1 MTAEESWAVAP
12 PSRVETTARH
22 IRVRVGD
29 EVVADS
35 QRALFLSWYGPTRL
49 PTYALP
55 ARDVRTDLLLPSAG
69 PSADVSMIDHDIHL
83 GDRVVEHAAKLL
95 DKLPDDLRRADGYW
109 TFSWDDG
116 VRWFEEAQEVH
127 VHARDPQHRVD
138 AIPSDRH
145 VKVLVDGEVVAES
158 DRPTAVFETHLP
170 VRWYLPAGDVHQ
182 DRLTPSPTVTGCPYK
197 GRARYWSVRAGGTD
211 RDDLVWSYPEPIAEL
226 PGVKGL
232 LCFFD
237 EHVDMTIDGVKVP
250 RPVTPWS

>member
-1 MTAEESWAVAP
+1 VTVEETWAVAP
-12 PSRVETTARH
+12 PSRVEKTARH

-35 QRALFLSWYGPTRL
+35 RRALFLCWYGPGRL
-49 PTYALP
+49 PTYAVP
-55 ARDVRTDLLLPSAG
+55 ARDVRTELLRPSAG
-69 PSADVSMIDHDIHL
+69 GGVDAAMIDHDIHV
-83 GDRVVEHAAKLL
+83 GDRVIEHAAKLL
-95 DKLPDDLRRADGYW
+95 AELPDELRRAEGYW

-116 VRWFEEAQEVH
+116 VRWFEEAQEAH

-145 VKVLVDGEVVAES
+145 VKVLVDGVVVAES
-158 DRPTAVFETHLP
+158 GRPTAVFETHLP
-170 VRWYLPAGDVHQ
+170 VRWYLPAEDVDQ
-182 DRLTPSPTVTGCPYK
+182 SVLTPTTTVSRCPYK
-197 GRARYWSVRAGGTD
+197 GEARYWSVRAGDTEHA
-211 RDDLVWSYPEPIAEL
+211 DLVWSYPDPIAEL

-237 EHVDMTIDGVKVP
+237 EHVDMVIDGVKVP